1 MAGCTVKL
9 SRVYRRNDS
18 SGNDA
23 IGDLCSAIR
32 EGRGDDAL
40 SVVRENNHSV
50 QWIDSL
56 DDPSVNDLIYA
67 GFESLQCSHAPE
79 SALDALGHF
88 KILCAHNQGKY
99 GVDAWNL
106 RAQTLLELGDNK
118 AMPVVIGVNDYS
130 IRLFNGDD
138 GIVMNDQVYF
148 SEIDQFRSVSRSRL
162 PSHLLGYAGSIHRSQ
177 GSEYD
182 HVLII
187 LPPPEAKMLTRE
199 LLYVAV
205 SRAKSAVTLLGDRT
219 SFLDALKKQEN
230 SNSGVLDLL
239 KTWGKTN

>member
-1 MAGCTVKL
+1 
-9 SRVYRRNDS
+9 
-18 SGNDA
+18 
-23 IGDLCSAIR
+23 
-32 EGRGDDAL
+32 
-40 SVVRENNHSV
+40 
-50 QWIDSL
+50 
-56 DDPSVNDLIYA
+56 
-67 GFESLQCSHAPE
+67 
-79 SALDALGHF
+79 
-88 KILCAHNQGKY
+88 
-99 GVDAWNL
+99 L

-148 SEIDQFRSVSRSRL
+148 SEIDQVRSVPRSRL

-205 SRAKSAVTLLGDRT
+205 SRAKSGVTIVGNSSAFLSAINQPEMTT
-219 SFLDALKKQEN
+219 SGLVEQLK
-230 SNSGVLDLL
+230 
-239 KTWGKTN
+239 